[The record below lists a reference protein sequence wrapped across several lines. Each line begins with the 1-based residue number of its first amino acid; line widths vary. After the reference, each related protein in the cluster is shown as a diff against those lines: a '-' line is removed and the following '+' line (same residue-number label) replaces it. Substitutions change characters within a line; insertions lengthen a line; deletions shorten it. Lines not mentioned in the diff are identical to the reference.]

1 MPVRMRSADE
11 PLPDRR
17 AQHERELAELRLNM
31 AAIVKIVFTALAVVL
46 ALGALLVAAGDRI
59 SASNSLVRF
68 VWWLCRLV
76 DGVARDRPELVQIR
90 VAHRVGLLRVGD
102 CALYAE
108 VCTPH
113 RPAPFVALAA
123 LVDEVKRELPIW
135 KRQLFADGREEWV
148 NCP

>member
-1 MPVRMRSADE
+1 MSTV
-11 PLPDRR
+11 LDRCTAR
-17 AQHERELAELRLNM
+17 VFTTAAEM
-31 AAIVKIVFTALAVVL
+31 AAFADVPVPPSCGAQVIFAGVVRNEDGGAAVDEL
-46 ALGALLVAAGDRI
+46 EYLGHP
-59 SASNSLVRF
+59 SAEAV
-68 VWWLCRLV
+68 LCRLV
-76 DGVARDRPELVQIR
+76 DEFSRDRPELARIR

-113 RPAPFVALAA
+113 RAAAFAAVAA